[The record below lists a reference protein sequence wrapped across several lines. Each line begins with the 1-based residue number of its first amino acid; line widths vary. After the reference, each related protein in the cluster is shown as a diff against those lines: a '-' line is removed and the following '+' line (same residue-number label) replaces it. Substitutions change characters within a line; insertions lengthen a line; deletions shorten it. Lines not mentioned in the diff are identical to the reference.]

1 MENLNSE
8 LVKVKERMSEVEIG
22 SELMVQKVQTEKQR
36 DRKMTEMEK
45 RMRSKIY
52 LLKIQNE
59 RENGGE

>member
-1 MENLNSE
+1 MGNLNSE

-22 SELMVQKVQTEKQR
+22 SELMVQKMQTEKQR
-36 DRKMTEMEK
+36 DRKMTELEK